1 MIRSGEYSYNDMQLR
16 LAGANS
22 MKMISVIT
30 LGTREIQKAAEFYEA
45 LGFCRSEKSDDNIVW
60 FRAGSTVLGLYLWDA
75 LADDVG
81 IPSEGSGFR
90 GITLA
95 LNMRSKNE
103 VDRMIER
110 ARSLGAFIIKEPQ
123 DVFWGGYSSYFRDR
137 DGHLWEV
144 AWNPFTEVDEEG
156 RLSL

>member
-1 MIRSGEYSYNDMQLR
+1 
-16 LAGANS
+16 
-22 MKMISVIT
+22 MKMISIIT
-30 LGTREIQKAAEFYEA
+30 LGVREIQKAAEFYEA
-45 LGFCRSEKSDDNIVW
+45 LGFDRSEKSDDNIVW
-60 FRAGSTVLGLYLWDA
+60 FRTGSTVLGLYLWDA

-81 IPSEGSGFR
+81 MPPGGSGFR

-95 LNMRSKNE
+95 LNMSSKND
-103 VDRMIER
+103 VDNMIER
-110 ARSLGAFIIKEPQ
+110 VRSLGAFIIKEPQ
-123 DVFWGGYSSYFRDR
+123 DVFWGGYSSYFRDV